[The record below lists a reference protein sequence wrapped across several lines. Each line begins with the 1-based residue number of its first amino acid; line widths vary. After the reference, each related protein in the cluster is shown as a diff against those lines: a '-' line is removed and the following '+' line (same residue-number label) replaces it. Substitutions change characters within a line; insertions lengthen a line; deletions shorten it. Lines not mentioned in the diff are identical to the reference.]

1 MSLLHVVSATI
12 NLSYNQ
18 EYIKKISE
26 SGLKIGFIYY
36 NYIWNEG
43 YEAAKLIGPDEIA
56 ERIIN
61 FDENSNIEYYG
72 IFTRYKDTAF
82 KFWINKTDAGL
93 CEITFS
99 DFINWEVE
107 FVHSGLIPLLRLPTY
122 GLDFARYINIMLKLC
137 NDFAVIGIM
146 KESIS

>member
-18 EYIKKISE
+18 ESIKKISD
-26 SGLKIGFIYY
+26 SGLKIGLIYY
-36 NYIWNEG
+36 NDIWDKN
-43 YEAAKLIGPDEIA
+43 YEAARLIGPDEIA

-61 FDENSNIEYYG
+61 FDDNSNAEYYG
-72 IFTRYKDTAF
+72 IFTRFKDTAF
-82 KFWINKTDAGL
+82 KFWVNKTNAGL

-107 FVHSGLIPLLRLPTY
+107 FANSGLIPLLRLPIY
-122 GLDFARYINIMLKLC
+122 GLDFARYINVMLKLC
-137 NDFAVIGIM
+137 NDFSVVGIT